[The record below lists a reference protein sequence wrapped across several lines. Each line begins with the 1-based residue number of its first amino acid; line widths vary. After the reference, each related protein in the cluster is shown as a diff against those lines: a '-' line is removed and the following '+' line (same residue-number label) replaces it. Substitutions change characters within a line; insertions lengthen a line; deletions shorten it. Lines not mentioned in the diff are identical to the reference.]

1 MRTPLKSSTYQKCF
15 LHRTIE
21 WCSIHALSVVAEFLF
36 CCRTCCVYFS
46 KLSLDFTNC
55 FEWSKNMFLLFCNF
69 TWASLQWGFVSMH
82 ITYYGYVTVNMWPI
96 KKIIVSYMSVQA
108 QLSGLFWIR
117 SHMLVRCYLLLH
129 RIWIHLQTVVNF
141 HLLPIKWA
149 L

>member
-1 MRTPLKSSTYQKCF
+1 
-15 LHRTIE
+15 
-21 WCSIHALSVVAEFLF
+21 
-36 CCRTCCVYFS
+36 
-46 KLSLDFTNC
+46 
-55 FEWSKNMFLLFCNF
+55 
-69 TWASLQWGFVSMH
+69 MH